1 MSLQVIG
8 KATIDMEK
16 FRAFR
21 KEEREKAKDQ
31 KCWPAALWKDYFYE
45 HQDLFRFA
53 EAGYSNFYGGTEL

>member
-8 KATIDMEK
+8 KATIDMDK

-21 KEEREKAKDQ
+21 KEERKRAEEQ

-45 HQDLFRFA
+45 HQDL
-53 EAGYSNFYGGTEL
+53 